1 MTSPSDNGG
10 PILNRVPVSIQDEL
24 RTCYLDYAM
33 SVIIGRAIPDVRDGL
48 KPVHRRILF
57 SMWEQGITAQ
67 SSYKKCARVVGDV
80 LGKYHPH
87 GDVAVYD
94 ALVRMAQ
101 DFSLRVPL
109 IDGQGNYGSIDGDSP
124 AAMRYTECRLGGVTA
139 ELLSDL
145 DKDTVDFVAN
155 YDESEKE
162 PSVLP
167 ARFPQL
173 LVNGSSGIAVGMA
186 TNIPPHNLG
195 EIIAA
200 TIALIADPT
209 LTISDLNTYVLGPDF
224 PTGGQIYGL
233 AGIQQAYATGRGSI
247 VMRGKTHFEN
257 IQGTDGREQIVIDEV
272 PYQVNKARLCAR
284 ISELIKEKRLEGIS
298 EVRDESDR
306 DGIRVVIELK
316 KDVFPQ
322 VVLNHL
328 FRQTP
333 LQQSF
338 GVINLAICD
347 AKPRVLTLKETLQY
361 FIDHRRE
368 VVRRRSRFELKKA
381 EERRE
386 LVEGLGM
393 ATTDIDRVI
402 ATIRKSADPDEARVK
417 LMQLALQG
425 LSEFLQRAGSTEEEL
440 AAAQARGDYY
450 LSERQAKAI
459 LEMRLARLTGLER
472 EKLAAEYKELT
483 VQIRE
488 LRAILGDE
496 QKLLAV
502 IVAELHTVKEKFATP
517 RKTEIVPGEAEIQL
531 EDLIQEED
539 MAVAISHAGYIKRT
553 PVSTYRAQK
562 RGGKGRT
569 GMAARD
575 EDWVK
580 ELFVASTHSYVF
592 FFSDKGKVYVKKIY
606 EIPEA
611 AANSRGRAIVNFVGM
626 EAGEKIAAITPIPSF
641 DEGVFVVTLTR
652 RGQIKKTEISEYK
665 NYRESGIIGVR
676 IDEGDELHSAAVT
689 DGKSE
694 IIIGTKGGMAIR
706 FNEDEVRST
715 GRATMGVRGIDLDDG
730 DAVVGFGVHQAGSER
745 DRVLT
750 VCELGFGKQTL
761 LEEFRLQGRGGK
773 GVIMIDASD
782 RNGPVVGLT
791 LVRTSDQ
798 LVVITDRGQTLRT
811 NVGEIRE
818 TGRNAQGV
826 SIMRVTEGERIVA
839 IETFAEDTEV
849 VDATVAPSES
859 IAPTSIAPPS
869 DVD

>member
-1 MTSPSDNGG
+1 M
-10 PILNRVPVSIQDEL
+10 
-24 RTCYLDYAM
+24 
-33 SVIIGRAIPDVRDGL
+33 
-48 KPVHRRILF
+48 
-57 SMWEQGITAQ
+57 
-67 SSYKKCARVVGDV
+67 
-80 LGKYHPH
+80 
-87 GDVAVYD
+87 
-94 ALVRMAQ
+94 
-101 DFSLRVPL
+101 
-109 IDGQGNYGSIDGDSP
+109 
-124 AAMRYTECRLGGVTA
+124 TA

-425 LSEFLQRAGSTEEEL
+425 LS
-440 AAAQARGDYY
+440 
-450 LSERQAKAI
+450 
-459 LEMRLARLTGLER
+459 
-472 EKLAAEYKELT
+472 
-483 VQIRE
+483 
-488 LRAILGDE
+488 
-496 QKLLAV
+496 
-502 IVAELHTVKEKFATP
+502 
-517 RKTEIVPGEAEIQL
+517 
-531 EDLIQEED
+531 
-539 MAVAISHAGYIKRT
+539 
-553 PVSTYRAQK
+553 
-562 RGGKGRT
+562 
-569 GMAARD
+569 
-575 EDWVK
+575 
-580 ELFVASTHSYVF
+580 
-592 FFSDKGKVYVKKIY
+592 
-606 EIPEA
+606 
-611 AANSRGRAIVNFVGM
+611 
-626 EAGEKIAAITPIPSF
+626 
-641 DEGVFVVTLTR
+641 
-652 RGQIKKTEISEYK
+652 
-665 NYRESGIIGVR
+665 
-676 IDEGDELHSAAVT
+676 
-689 DGKSE
+689 
-694 IIIGTKGGMAIR
+694 
-706 FNEDEVRST
+706 
-715 GRATMGVRGIDLDDG
+715 
-730 DAVVGFGVHQAGSER
+730 
-745 DRVLT
+745 
-750 VCELGFGKQTL
+750 
-761 LEEFRLQGRGGK
+761 
-773 GVIMIDASD
+773 
-782 RNGPVVGLT
+782 
-791 LVRTSDQ
+791 
-798 LVVITDRGQTLRT
+798 
-811 NVGEIRE
+811 
-818 TGRNAQGV
+818 
-826 SIMRVTEGERIVA
+826 
-839 IETFAEDTEV
+839 
-849 VDATVAPSES
+849 
-859 IAPTSIAPPS
+859 
-869 DVD
+869 